1 MRKEV
6 ESENNIEEFRRV
18 ISRIKMK
25 NLMKIFHGND
35 TVMELNKNNE
45 FIKIYTPN
53 IKDLLLIDCG
63 IESIA
68 PKVGCN
74 LPQLSRLV
82 IGEGVKTIGREAF
95 RNCQELE
102 ELTLP
107 VSLVNI
113 QAKAFFDCPKLV
125 FVQYNGGESD
135 WMDLYRN
142 SKCEAFNQK
151 SLIIKCIDGDLS
163 FCEVNFYE

>member
-1 MRKEV
+1 MKKED
-6 ESENNIEEFRRV
+6 ENNIEEFRRV

-45 FIKIYTPN
+45 LIKIYTPN

-68 PKVGCN
+68 PCN

-125 FVQYNGGESD
+125 FVHYNGRESD

-163 FCEVNFYE
+163 FCREC